1 MLRSAAL
8 SIALVT
14 ACGGG
19 GDPPDGVDA
28 PTPQACIDATMYQ
41 DIQNI
46 EEKIFRPSCIFS
58 GCHNGAATDAGRLD
72 LRAGMAH
79 ANLVDIDSEVDSGKK
94 LVVAGDPGSS
104 YLLLMMGH
112 IAPGDFDPPTV
123 APPGSIGLMPQGTG
137 GVLLC
142 REKSEAI
149 ERWIMGGAQP

>member
-8 SIALVT
+8 SIVLVT

-19 GDPPDGVDA
+19 TDPGVDA

-46 EEKIFRPSCIFS
+46 EDKIFRTSCIFS
-58 GCHNGAATDAGRLD
+58 GCHNGAATDAGRVD

-79 ANLVDIDSEVDSGKK
+79 ASLVGVPSEVDNGKT
-94 LVVAGDPGSS
+94 LVIAGDPGSS

-112 IAPGDFDPPTV
+112 IAPADFDPPTQL
-123 APPGSIGLMPQGTG
+123 PPSEVGLMPQGTD

-149 ERWIMGGAQP
+149 ERWITAGALP

>member
-1 MLRSAAL
+1 MLRSIAL
-8 SIALVT
+8 VVLVT

-19 GDPPDGVDA
+19 SDPPGADA
-28 PTPQACIDATMYQ
+28 PPSAACLEATMYE
-41 DIQNI
+41 DLTNI
-46 EEKIFRPSCIFS
+46 EDKIFRLSCIFS

-72 LRAGMAH
+72 LRAGMSH
-79 ANLVDIDSEVDSGKK
+79 AEMVGIDSEVDVGKK

-137 GVLLC
+137 GQLLC
-142 REKSEAI
+142 AEKRDAI
-149 ERWIMGGAQP
+149 ERWITAGALDN